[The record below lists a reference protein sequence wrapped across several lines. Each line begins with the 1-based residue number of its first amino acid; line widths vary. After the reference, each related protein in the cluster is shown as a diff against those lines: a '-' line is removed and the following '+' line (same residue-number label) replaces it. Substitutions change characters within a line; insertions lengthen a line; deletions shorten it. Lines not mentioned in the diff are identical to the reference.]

1 MKKLIL
7 GRGEDCDVYLNDNKG
22 LISRKHAILK
32 IRPIGKYEITD
43 VSKNGTFINGIRM
56 KPHVPYNVKRKDVI
70 VFANTSKLD
79 WDDIP
84 DYSKWIKIGFAGI
97 LIMLVVAICCLIC
110 LSDSSRK
117 SDSEAVH
124 QAMPPIEGS
133 TELSQESSIETSE
146 APETSVI
153 IQSKQDEKPIEYSR
167 PRRKKEDIQKMSK
180 EEKDAVKEENTE
192 DTTLQSE
199 SQSTEKGK
207 SPGGD

>member
-32 IRPIGKYEITD
+32 IRPMGKYEITD

-56 KPHVPYNVKRKDVI
+56 KPHVPYNVKRKDII

-84 DYSKWIKIGFAGI
+84 DYSKWIKVGFAG
-97 LIMLVVAICCLIC
+97 MLVMLAIAICCLIC
-110 LSDSSRK
+110 LSDSNRK
-117 SDSEAVH
+117 SDSEAPH
-124 QAMPPIEGS
+124 QAMPPIECP
-133 TELSQESSIETSE
+133 TEEPLESSIETSA

-153 IQSKQDEKPIEYSR
+153 TQSKKGETPKEYSR
-167 PRRKKEDIQKMSK
+167 PRKKAEDKQKMAK
-180 EEKDAVKEENTE
+180 EENDVVKEENTE
-192 DTTLQSE
+192 DTAPQSE
-199 SQSTEKGK
+199 SQSTENGK